1 VIVIGIDAHK
11 RTHTLVAV
19 DDVGV
24 KLGEKTVEATGRGH
38 ASALRWAHRKFGAGV
53 LWGVEDSR
61 GVTGLLERDLMAA
74 RQRVVRVPPMLMA
87 RSRVSARTW
96 GKSDPIDALARRIAG
111 AVPAASPRLE
121 TRVAA
126 TSCRRPARTWQCPRS
141 SGL

>member
-1 VIVIGIDAHK
+1 VVIVIGIDAHK

-61 GVTGLLERDLMAA
+61 GVTRLLERDLMAA

-87 RSRVSARTW
+87 RSRVSART
-96 GKSDPIDALARRIAG
+96 SYRRSG
-111 AVPAASPRLE
+111 GG
-121 TRVAA
+121 TR
-126 TSCRRPARTWQCPRS
+126 CPARA
-141 SGL
+141 